1 MTYLNQFSTN
11 QSIVGSFQGLNHAA
25 FRGFFNEGWNE
36 KRGLTNEWEFIQR
49 HSLKL
54 LIHVD
59 LVQNNA
65 DAAVVAKT
73 PIQAACC

>member
-1 MTYLNQFSTN
+1 MR
-11 QSIVGSFQGLNHAA
+11 V
-25 FRGFFNEGWNE
+25 EME
-36 KRGLTNEWEFIQR
+36 KRALTNEWEFIQR